1 MTCRERTLKLKDGS
15 TCLLRSPGPGDA
27 APMLS
32 YLADTAGETN
42 FLARYPEEVGMSR
55 EEEQDFLRE
64 VLFDPRRVMAAV
76 FLDDAVLG
84 CANVFPVGKRCKLR
98 HRGEL
103 GVAIR
108 KPWWHMGLGRL
119 LTGECITLARVM
131 GYEQLELKVLAG
143 NTRAVGL
150 YERHGFVPWGRV
162 INGFKLKDG
171 SYLDEIMMG
180 MILKR

>member
-1 MTCRERTLKLKDGS
+1 
-15 TCLLRSPGPGDA
+15 
-27 APMLS
+27 
-32 YLADTAGETN
+32 
-42 FLARYPEEVGMSR
+42 
-55 EEEQDFLRE
+55 
-64 VLFDPRRVMAAV
+64 
-76 FLDDAVLG
+76 
-84 CANVFPVGKRCKLR
+84 
-98 HRGEL
+98 
-103 GVAIR
+103 
-108 KPWWHMGLGRL
+108 MGLGRL